1 MLREKLL
8 LKVGVSLAFAAA
20 LICCTVLSFEVLCN
34 KENIKAGIITE
45 VCKTDFLQNN
55 ILKDSSA

>member
-1 MLREKLL
+1 MLREKLW

-34 KENIKAGIITE
+34 KDDMKAGIITFT
-45 VCKTDFLQNN
+45 VRAFHCSIFWVK
-55 ILKDSSA
+55 